1 MLALAVTRLR
11 ASRQCKAMDADLRQW
26 EGSGDGRLCRCRPG
40 AGVGHP
46 CQLRRIMPAAT
57 V

>member
-11 ASRQCKAMDADLRQW
+11 ESRQCKAMGADLCQE
-26 EGSGDGRLCRCRPG
+26 EGSGDGRPFRYRPG